1 MQFYDTRTHDR
12 YERLSRIARGWR
24 HRCCLSW
31 ALVAL
36 VMLWLPATALAA
48 DGMDADRGNEQQR
61 YTFDI
66 PGQSLPD
73 ALRLYGEIT
82 GVAVLID
89 ARLLGELRS
98 APLSG
103 RYGWREALQRIL
115 GDTGLAP
122 HFVGNGA
129 FTLVPSSS
137 VDKGLLQEAADL
149 PSRTMLSEPDRRRG
163 ARVIQ
168 RSLEQVLCGH
178 PLTRPGGYRASLRFW
193 LDAPEQRIRAP
204 ELLESTGN
212 PERDSAI
219 LLRLRGLSLPGLPA
233 DIPQPITLL
242 LLAESPGATPPCRS
256 R

>member
-12 YERLSRIARGWR
+12 YERLSRIARGR
-24 HRCCLSW
+24 RYRRCLGL

-36 VMLWLPATALAA
+36 AMLWLPALAA

-103 RYGWREALQRIL
+103 RYGWREALQRIVD
-115 GDTGLAP
+115 GTGLAP

-137 VDKGLLQEAADL
+137 VGNGASQEAADL
-149 PSRTMLSEPDRRRG
+149 PAQALLSEPARRRG

-168 RSLEQVLCGH
+168 RSLEQALCGH

-193 LDAPEQRIRAP
+193 LGASEQRIRAP
-204 ELLESTGN
+204 ELLESTGD
-212 PERDSAI
+212 PERDSTI
-219 LLRLRGLSLPGLPA
+219 LQRLRDLPLPGLPA

-242 LLAESPGATPPCRS
+242 LLPESPGATPPCRG